1 MLCLKC
7 LSRPLN
13 SSAVY
18 LQLQM
23 PQLMYEIHCNVEC
36 RYIIQNVC
44 VAHYRL
50 ACDWLSPSEREDVEY
65 SLAVKCKS
73 VQGIPE

>member
-7 LSRPLN
+7 LSQPLN

-23 PQLMYEIHCNVEC
+23 PQLMYEIHFNV
-36 RYIIQNVC
+36 
-44 VAHYRL
+44 
-50 ACDWLSPSEREDVEY
+50 D
-65 SLAVKCKS
+65 